1 MKGGIELP
9 RSRAYNNAYNA
20 KKSLEKLS
28 AVIALNFQNAV
39 LISFQFKPGAP
50 VSFSFV
56 QKYLSSWDH
65 ASRKLLGGNYEFVRI
80 ADYANAQTGEMV
92 FHYIADLTQE
102 QCEKVVAGWYM
113 GKTNIKHL
121 SQQDL
126 EDLPRVLALRPDT
139 LKEYAKYKRLW
150 SCTRGIRRSA

>member
-1 MKGGIELP
+1 MP
-9 RSRAYNNAYNA
+9 RSREYNNAYNA

-28 AVIALNFQNAV
+28 AVIAINFQNAV

-50 VSFSFV
+50 VSSSFV

-80 ADYANAQTGEMV
+80 TDYANAQTGEMV
-92 FHYIADLTQE
+92 FYYIADLTQE

-121 SQQDL
+121 SQHDL
-126 EDLPRVLALRPDT
+126 ENLPCLLALRPDT
-139 LKEYAKYKRLW
+139 LER
-150 SCTRGIRRSA
+150 IRKI